1 MFPLPVALVNES
13 LHWVNPLHSG
23 YPAAFSAFVTQ
34 PPKQSDILQDLFC
47 GQLGEMFTGNILYQ
61 HLVMDPKRC
70 WQRFT
75 LGSRLLSTHGQ
86 GFSFAPK
93 SETEDHFLVSEV
105 GDWHRYTTSP
115 HRLDQM
121 SISPPLS
128 GNKKILPRNEELPI
142 VEWVE
147 CRRKLL
153 TCDLGMCGFGPP
165 SARHLVKCVGMHC
178 HWWIQILPWVYVSGF
193 FLAGVSVLNLCIYPK
208 LASGAM
214 CMEVSS
220 VFLSTY
226 LGDMEIPRKSHE
238 FKRRCMD
245 TFFISGWDLIF
256 TWNSWVGFARHLMF
270 RQIDGKLCAILS
282 DVAAAFF
289 VPGLQIRQPFY
300 EVQDKVIRRHCRY
313 CSLVGSPF

>member
-1 MFPLPVALVNES
+1 
-13 LHWVNPLHSG
+13 
-23 YPAAFSAFVTQ
+23 
-34 PPKQSDILQDLFC
+34 
-47 GQLGEMFTGNILYQ
+47 MFTGNILYQ
-61 HLVMDPKRC
+61 HLVMDPERC

-75 LGSRLLSTHGQ
+75 LGSRLLSTQGQ

-93 SETEDHFLVSEV
+93 SKTEDHFLVSEV

-121 SISPPLS
+121 SISPSPLG
-128 GNKKILPRNEELPI
+128 GNKNVLRWNEELPI

-147 CRRKLL
+147 CRRKNL

-165 SARHLVKCVGMHC
+165 SARHLVKCVGIQG

-226 LGDMEIPRKSHE
+226 LGDIWKIPENPMSSKGNVWTRFSSQVEIWSLHE
-238 FKRRCMD
+238 TRWALQ
-245 TFFISGWDLIF
+245 G
-256 TWNSWVGFARHLMF
+256 TWCFVRSTANFAPSSLTW
-270 RQIDGKLCAILS
+270 RQLFLFQG
-282 DVAAAFF
+282 
-289 VPGLQIRQPFY
+289 
-300 EVQDKVIRRHCRY
+300 CRY
-313 CSLVGSPF
+313 GSLFMKIMKFKIKSSEDTTADTAA